1 MSTEAPKGK
10 GEEAEPLASRGLTI
24 RSKLLVFTTG
34 IGFLIL
40 AALTVTAF
48 FLSAVALRS
57 ARLDGFRSLM
67 TSLSQSINTF
77 FTDQRRDIT
86 AQSELQTIRYAVTE
100 LSSGY
105 EHLLEDLDAAGF
117 KADAAFLG
125 QVRQNLQE
133 AYEKGPLADL
143 RVLGQPIAG
152 FDEFA
157 ELSPTAMLLQYV
169 YIVSNPA
176 SMGYKFQNN
185 SVLDIAKNEGLSAE
199 FRNAFAK
206 TMFARAMD
214 RYHGLFETIVRRN
227 NYYDLILIDD
237 LGNVVYSFE
246 KSWDFGTNVFKG
258 WRGESP
264 LKKVFLGAWYGSA
277 GERSVGDDVVITDL
291 ERYAGANGAPML
303 FLGCPINNRLGGRLG
318 VVIHAVESSTLTDLV
333 TFQGRWPAVGLGA
346 TGEAYIVGPD
356 FRLRTESRFV
366 KDLPEK
372 IKTIAFAPDGSPAPL
387 SSILGGPLH

>member
-1 MSTEAPKGK
+1 MSAKAPIEKP
-10 GEEAEPLASRGLTI
+10 EEAEPLSSRGLTI

-105 EHLLEDLDAAGF
+105 EHLIEDLDAAAF
-117 KADAAFLG
+117 QADRAFIE
-125 QVRQNLQE
+125 QVRQNLRE
-133 AYEKGPLADL
+133 AYEKGPIANL
-143 RVLGQPIAG
+143 RALGQQVAG

-157 ELSPTAMLLQYV
+157 ELSPAAMLLQYV

-176 SMGYKFQNN
+176 SVGYKFQNN
-185 SVLDIAKNEGLSAE
+185 SVSDISKKSNLSTE

-206 TMFARAMD
+206 TMFAR
-214 RYHGLFETIVRRN
+214 
-227 NYYDLILIDD
+227 
-237 LGNVVYSFE
+237 
-246 KSWDFGTNVFKG
+246 
-258 WRGESP
+258 
-264 LKKVFLGAWYGSA
+264 
-277 GERSVGDDVVITDL
+277 
-291 ERYAGANGAPML
+291 
-303 FLGCPINNRLGGRLG
+303 
-318 VVIHAVESSTLTDLV
+318 
-333 TFQGRWPAVGLGA
+333 
-346 TGEAYIVGPD
+346 
-356 FRLRTESRFV
+356 
-366 KDLPEK
+366 
-372 IKTIAFAPDGSPAPL
+372 
-387 SSILGGPLH
+387 